1 MANGHSRQ
9 GVYLLLLPIASL
21 FIIGIVFGL
30 QILRIPTVL
39 RLTPGQELKLSV
51 GMPFRFYLPP
61 ASPRGFTGLDGKNTV
76 TAETGGLC
84 STVFLKP
91 IKKGIAEIE
100 LRFFGFP
107 LRRLHV
113 NVMHLPLVY
122 VGGQAIGV
130 LVAEEGV
137 VVVGHTPLRDME
149 GREHYP
155 AKEAGIRIGDLILA
169 INGQPIHQIDQM
181 EQIVQSQARNHQALK
196 ITIRRANKTF
206 EVKLTP
212 VLQINQNNQSAYR
225 MGVYVEDPAA
235 GVGTMTFYLPN
246 KGFGALGHR
255 IVGFGQRQL
264 SLHNGRIVQA
274 RITGIRPG
282 AKGEPGEKIGIFA
295 SNDDI
300 IGVIRNN
307 TPFGIFG
314 KLLME
319 PVSGRLTQPVQV
331 ALVNEVKPGAAEI
344 YTVMS
349 DEQVERFTVQI
360 QKVFSQSHASDKGM
374 VIKVTDPEL
383 LRRAGG
389 IIQGMSGSPIIQN
402 GKLVGAVTHVFVN
415 DPTQGYGVFAE
426 WMLEAGG
433 FLASE
438 AERESEEVE
447 ERAS

>member
-1 MANGHSRQ
+1 VLFVV
-9 GVYLLLLPIASL
+9 GVIL
-21 FIIGIVFGL
+21 GV
-30 QILRIPTVL
+30 QILRIPTEL
-39 RLTPGQELKLSV
+39 RVAPGQELKLSV
-51 GMPFRFYLPP
+51 GMPLRFYLPP
-61 ASPRGFTGLDGKNTV
+61 SSPMGFTGTDGKNVV
-76 TAETGGLC
+76 TAETGGIC
-84 STVFLKP
+84 STVMLKP
-91 IKKGIAEIE
+91 LHEGMAEIE
-100 LRFFGFP
+100 LRLFGFP

-113 NVMHLPLVY
+113 NILHMPLVY

-137 VVVGHTPLRDME
+137 VVVGHTPLRDSE
-149 GREHYP
+149 GHEQYP

-181 EQIVQSQARNHQALK
+181 EQIVQGQAKSHEELRL
-196 ITIRRANKTF
+196 TIRRANQ
-206 EVKLTP
+206 KLELKLKP
-212 VLQINQNNQSAYR
+212 VRQVNQNNQESYR

-246 KGFGALGHR
+246 MGFGALGHR

-300 IGVIRNN
+300 IGVIRDN

-314 KLLME
+314 KL
-319 PVSGRLTQPVQV
+319 SIQPVYGVFKKPIQV
-331 ALVNEVKPGAAEI
+331 ALVSEVKTGPAEI

-349 DEQVERFTVQI
+349 GEQIERFTVQI
-360 QKVFSQSHASDKGM
+360 QKVFSQSHAGDKGM
-374 VIKVTDPEL
+374 VIKVNDPEL

-415 DPTQGYGVFAE
+415 DPTQGYGIFAE

-433 FLASE
+433 FLNNTDE
-438 AERESEEVE
+438 NQEEDSEEK
-447 ERAS
+447 AS